1 MIEHR
6 APASKTPKVVNMG
19 ASRPLRMGAL
29 IVAASASLVVAQ
41 GTSPAGTLSNALRAH
56 LQNEKLAIVTSVRG
70 LPLGVRDAMQE
81 LFRSDTLDIAE
92 PGAEFQGT
100 VANPKLPL
108 RRLIAAGCSMDHC
121 LVHYERSGSAR
132 TWHVA
137 LFHWTPAATRL
148 EAGGIAPRRLASLDD
163 VRNAMLSGAINGPPK
178 VW

>member
-1 MIEHR
+1 MSLPGLGMVQLLCPRTGMRTFAPLFFVIATAGSSQ
-6 APASKTPKVVNMG
+6 APAAV
-19 ASRPLRMGAL
+19 
-29 IVAASASLVVAQ
+29 
-41 GTSPAGTLSNALRAH
+41 TLPETLRAH
-56 LQNEKLAIVTSVRG
+56 VKDERFQIVASIRG
-70 LPLGVRDAMQE
+70 LPLGVREDLQR
-81 LFRSDTLDIAE
+81 LFGVSTLDIAE

-163 VRNAMLSGAINGPPK
+163 VRKAMLSGAINGPPK